1 MQNLVGNRFR
11 RQGGSTPLQNGR
23 GQRLYQTVRRHFAIL
38 GTAFGTLLGAQGV
51 AKSSFL
57 ALGESKVGKMRSG
70 NGYWKGLEKIM
81 GF

>member
-23 GQRLYQTVRRHFAIL
+23 GQRLYQIVRSHFAIL
-38 GTAFGTLLGAQGV
+38 DTTFGTLLGAQGV
-51 AKSSFL
+51 AKSSVL
-57 ALGESKVGKMRSG
+57 APEESKVGKMRSG
-70 NGYWKGLEKIM
+70 NGYSKRLDKLA